1 MSENLIL
8 KSLEHN
14 PATLEL
20 LKEDGQLG
28 NLSMMEEAL
37 LLAAAFQQDHQTRIV
52 VKKNKYEAQ
61 QLYTRLAL
69 LQQEVLCFTMDES
82 LRISAIAASPEEK
95 INQLSALYQMRQDFS
110 KIIVTNVAAYMRFL
124 PDVDFFDQSCIQL
137 KVGRDVSRKELS
149 EKLNR
154 IGYAKV
160 NYAEMPCSYASR
172 GGILDVFS
180 INYPDPIRIEFF
192 DTEIESIRFF
202 NPDTQRTI
210 RSIDEVV
217 LIPATEVLFSD
228 QQIEQ
233 LQTIVPEQLEKQL
246 KKTNP
251 DGAEFLQ
258 DAIESDLRAI
268 EAFDTQ
274 SKLYRY
280 YTFVETSNIHD
291 YVEGAKVI
299 YSPAEDVE
307 ENAKKVVL
315 DNATY
320 MQEEVQDFQALARYT
335 MFHDLYTIDKKRN
348 PFKISVFLPFDHPIE
363 SGIRMVDAPGINY
376 REWVVEEAKKENVYF
391 ALEKEDLAILKDNCD
406 ILHLNTTDPIFYQGF
421 SVDGMTVY
429 TRQEIFRHQ
438 NRKVPYQKT
447 FSQSTALNDILEL
460 EVGDYI
466 VHAQYGIGQYLG
478 VETKEIKGV
487 KKDYLHV
494 AYRGGDDLF
503 VPLSQFQ
510 LIRKYVSKEGA
521 GTKLSKLGSGEWE
534 KTKKKVNTKVE
545 EIAGRLVELYA
556 TRTEDIGFA
565 FPKDDVLERE
575 FDEAFE
581 FESTPDQISAT
592 AEIKAEMELAKPMD
606 HLLIGDVGYGK
617 TEVAMRCAFKA
628 ICAGKQVAFLCPTTI
643 LSLQH
648 FRTLQRRFEQTRA
661 QIALVNR
668 FVSDKEMREI
678 IKRLKEG
685 QIDIVVGTHRL
696 FSKSIQYKDLGLLI
710 IDEEQRFGVSHK
722 EKIKEMKNTID
733 VLSLSATPIPRT
745 LQMSLIGVRSISQLK
760 TAPAHR
766 HPVQTYIMEQKGPV
780 IKEIISR
787 ELARDGQV
795 FYLHNRVQDI
805 FRVANDL
812 AKDFPD
818 AQIGVAHGKM
828 SREEIENILID
839 FAQGKFQ
846 ILVCTTIIETGLD
859 IANANT
865 IIIENAD
872 RFGLSQ
878 LYQIRGRVGRRE
890 KLAYCYLM
898 VTPQKQ
904 LNEQAS
910 KRLKSIKEFTQL
922 GSGYKIA
929 MRDLT
934 IRGAGDMLGPKQA
947 GFIDSVGLD
956 MYLDLLSQAVAR
968 KKKLAQMANMEVNIR
983 EEAKEKEVP
992 EIKQTNI
999 QMEGYVPVPFT
1010 SSDGDKLALY
1020 QAIRD
1025 IHSEEQLRQYEK
1037 RTADIFGRIP
1047 KEVQQLFNSRRID
1060 LFASQDSVESVE
1072 EKDNR
1077 IEIRMTV
1084 DWSRKADGLKLFE
1097 AMSAVSRQVNM
1108 TLKNGAIVINFEKKK
1123 HYWELFNKVIEVL
1136 NDPLFRKD

>member
-14 PATLEL
+14 PATKEL

-28 NLSMMEEAL
+28 NLSLMEEAL
-37 LLAAAFQQDHQTRIV
+37 LLAAAFQKDHQTRIV

-95 INQLSALYQMRQDFS
+95 INQLSALYQMRQDFA
-110 KIIVTNVAAYMRFL
+110 KIIVTNAAAYMRFL
-124 PDVDFFDQSCIQL
+124 PDVEFFDQSCIQL
-137 KVGRDVSRKELS
+137 KVGMDVSRKQLS

-210 RSIDEVV
+210 RSVEEIV

-228 QQIEQ
+228 EQIEK

-258 DAIESDLRAI
+258 DAVEADLRAI
-268 EAFDTQ
+268 ESYDPQ

-280 YTFVETSNIHD
+280 YAFVETANIHD

-307 ENAKKVVL
+307 ETAKQVVL

-335 MFHDLYTIDKKRN
+335 MFHDLYTIEKTHK
-348 PFKISVFLPFDHPIE
+348 PFKISVFLPFDHPVE
-363 SGIRMVDAPGINY
+363 SGIRVVDAPGINY

-391 ALEKEDLAILKDNCD
+391 ALEKEDLAILKENCD
-406 ILHLNTTDPIFYQGF
+406 VPNIQTTEPIFYQGF

-478 VETKEIKGV
+478 VETKEIKGL

-556 TRTEDIGFA
+556 TRTEDIGYA

-581 FESTPDQISAT
+581 YESTPDQLSAT
-592 AEIKAEMELAKPMD
+592 AEIKAQMELPKPMD

-648 FRTLQRRFEQTRA
+648 YRTLQRRFEQTGA
-661 QIALVNR
+661 KIALVNR

-678 IKRLKEG
+678 IKGLKSG

-696 FSKSIQYKDLGLLI
+696 FSKSIEYKDLGLLI

-722 EKIKEMKNTID
+722 EKIKEMKNSID

-956 MYLDLLSQAVAR
+956 MYLDLLSQAIAR
-968 KKKLAQMANMEVNIR
+968 KKKLAQMANPDVKLPET
-983 EEAKEKEVP
+983 EKVEEVP

-1025 IHSEEQLRQYEK
+1025 IHTEEQLQQYEK
-1037 RTADIFGRIP
+1037 RTADLFGRIP

-1060 LFASQDSVESVE
+1060 LFASQEGVESVA

-1077 IEIRMTV
+1077 IEIQMTV

-1108 TLKNGAIVINFEKKK
+1108 TLKNGAIVVTFEKKK
-1123 HYWELFNKVIEVL
+1123 HYWELLTKVIGVL
-1136 NDPLFRKD
+1136 NDPLFRKE

>member
-1 MSENLIL
+1 M
-8 KSLEHN
+8 
-14 PATLEL
+14 
-20 LKEDGQLG
+20 
-28 NLSMMEEAL
+28 
-37 LLAAAFQQDHQTRIV
+37 
-52 VKKNKYEAQ
+52 
-61 QLYTRLAL
+61 
-69 LQQEVLCFTMDES
+69 
-82 LRISAIAASPEEK
+82 
-95 INQLSALYQMRQDFS
+95 
-110 KIIVTNVAAYMRFL
+110 
-124 PDVDFFDQSCIQL
+124 
-137 KVGRDVSRKELS
+137 
-149 EKLNR
+149 
-154 IGYAKV
+154 
-160 NYAEMPCSYASR
+160 
-172 GGILDVFS
+172 
-180 INYPDPIRIEFF
+180 
-192 DTEIESIRFF
+192 
-202 NPDTQRTI
+202 
-210 RSIDEVV
+210 
-217 LIPATEVLFSD
+217 
-228 QQIEQ
+228 
-233 LQTIVPEQLEKQL
+233 
-246 KKTNP
+246 
-251 DGAEFLQ
+251 
-258 DAIESDLRAI
+258 
-268 EAFDTQ
+268 
-274 SKLYRY
+274 
-280 YTFVETSNIHD
+280 
-291 YVEGAKVI
+291 
-299 YSPAEDVE
+299 
-307 ENAKKVVL
+307 
-315 DNATY
+315 
-320 MQEEVQDFQALARYT
+320 
-335 MFHDLYTIDKKRN
+335 
-348 PFKISVFLPFDHPIE
+348 
-363 SGIRMVDAPGINY
+363 
-376 REWVVEEAKKENVYF
+376 
-391 ALEKEDLAILKDNCD
+391 
-406 ILHLNTTDPIFYQGF
+406 
-421 SVDGMTVY
+421 
-429 TRQEIFRHQ
+429 
-438 NRKVPYQKT
+438 
-447 FSQSTALNDILEL
+447 
-460 EVGDYI
+460 
-466 VHAQYGIGQYLG
+466 
-478 VETKEIKGV
+478 
-487 KKDYLHV
+487 
-494 AYRGGDDLF
+494 
-503 VPLSQFQ
+503 
-510 LIRKYVSKEGA
+510 
-521 GTKLSKLGSGEWE
+521 
-534 KTKKKVNTKVE
+534 
-545 EIAGRLVELYA
+545 ELYA

-648 FRTLQRRFEQTRA
+648 FRTLQRRFEQTGA

>member
-1 MSENLIL
+1 
-8 KSLEHN
+8 
-14 PATLEL
+14 
-20 LKEDGQLG
+20 
-28 NLSMMEEAL
+28 
-37 LLAAAFQQDHQTRIV
+37 
-52 VKKNKYEAQ
+52 
-61 QLYTRLAL
+61 
-69 LQQEVLCFTMDES
+69 
-82 LRISAIAASPEEK
+82 
-95 INQLSALYQMRQDFS
+95 
-110 KIIVTNVAAYMRFL
+110 
-124 PDVDFFDQSCIQL
+124 
-137 KVGRDVSRKELS
+137 
-149 EKLNR
+149 
-154 IGYAKV
+154 
-160 NYAEMPCSYASR
+160 
-172 GGILDVFS
+172 
-180 INYPDPIRIEFF
+180 
-192 DTEIESIRFF
+192 
-202 NPDTQRTI
+202 
-210 RSIDEVV
+210 
-217 LIPATEVLFSD
+217 
-228 QQIEQ
+228 
-233 LQTIVPEQLEKQL
+233 
-246 KKTNP
+246 
-251 DGAEFLQ
+251 
-258 DAIESDLRAI
+258 
-268 EAFDTQ
+268 
-274 SKLYRY
+274 
-280 YTFVETSNIHD
+280 
-291 YVEGAKVI
+291 
-299 YSPAEDVE
+299 
-307 ENAKKVVL
+307 
-315 DNATY
+315 
-320 MQEEVQDFQALARYT
+320 
-335 MFHDLYTIDKKRN
+335 
-348 PFKISVFLPFDHPIE
+348 
-363 SGIRMVDAPGINY
+363 
-376 REWVVEEAKKENVYF
+376 
-391 ALEKEDLAILKDNCD
+391 
-406 ILHLNTTDPIFYQGF
+406 
-421 SVDGMTVY
+421 
-429 TRQEIFRHQ
+429 
-438 NRKVPYQKT
+438 
-447 FSQSTALNDILEL
+447 
-460 EVGDYI
+460 
-466 VHAQYGIGQYLG
+466 
-478 VETKEIKGV
+478 
-487 KKDYLHV
+487 
-494 AYRGGDDLF
+494 
-503 VPLSQFQ
+503 
-510 LIRKYVSKEGA
+510 
-521 GTKLSKLGSGEWE
+521 
-534 KTKKKVNTKVE
+534 
-545 EIAGRLVELYA
+545 
-556 TRTEDIGFA
+556 
-565 FPKDDVLERE
+565 
-575 FDEAFE
+575 
-581 FESTPDQISAT
+581 
-592 AEIKAEMELAKPMD
+592 MELAKPMD

-648 FRTLQRRFEQTRA
+648 FRTLQRRFEQTGA